1 MIARSCLSRH
11 FAQIVGLKDI
21 DGKSR
26 KEMIPKMMRFLMEM
40 PVERLRVSIENAS
53 NISERQRQMG
63 FSILTDKL
71 IGRP

>member
-1 MIARSCLSRH
+1 
-11 FAQIVGLKDI
+11 
-21 DGKSR
+21 
-26 KEMIPKMMRFLMEM
+26 MIPKMMRFLMEM
-40 PVERLRVSIENAS
+40 PVERLRVSIESAS